1 MTKLLQ
7 KHFIGISMKDIN
19 NYIETINEYLNER
32 IRKGVN
38 WASAVKNLSTYLN
51 EHDFVQH
58 EGIAIND
65 NTIDDFITRI
75 ISENKTDDLN
85 FLPNNKLDSEMNQ
98 EEQQPV
104 NPLAQLVQDTISV
117 NDLIG
122 IYNRYAPNP
131 ITEQQL
137 QAATHG
143 DLNLAKAQLIN
154 QILSRA
160 RDGTLVNRG
169 NAFGKP
175 VDRKGMTDLARI
187 VLDLQRDIKR
197 VKNAISPQGAQAIVD
212 QHNATAKPSAHWK
225 LNKQN
230 PQGPAALT
238 NLTDINN
245 DGIPDVVITNANNQP
260 IYVNGYT
267 TTNSNYPVDLA
278 YYNRYPTRASRRGHS
293 LNDFKN
299 ELYNVTYDVNNEDIR
314 QRGNVTAFN
323 PHVEYLDGY
332 DLNKFH
338 MKQPKRMT
346 AFNRFKKFVVS
357 LYIDRIL
364 TQLHVPASAKL
375 AVSSKACAAAWN
387 EFVLGPIYQ
396 KYNANTEAERNRIKK
411 KAAAEIDASVDNV
424 YYSLTQTNENWTEQN
439 RAAYENQFITTLGNA
454 IGGDFEGHEFV

>member
-1 MTKLLQ
+1 ML
-7 KHFIGISMKDIN
+7 N
-19 NYIETINEYLNER
+19 YLN
-32 IRKGVN
+32 
-38 WASAVKNLSTYLN
+38 A
-51 EHDFVQH
+51 HDFLSH
-58 EGIAIND
+58 EGIVID
-65 NTIDDFITRI
+65 DITIDDFITRI

-98 EEQQPV
+98 EGEQPV

-137 QAATHG
+137 QAATG
-143 DLNLAKAQLIN
+143 GNLNLAKAQLIN

-175 VDRKGMTDLARI
+175 TERKGMTDLARI

-245 DGIPDVVITNANNQP
+245 DGIPDVVISNANNQP

-278 YYNRYPTRASRRGHS
+278 YYNRYPTRAARRGHS

-314 QRGNVTAFN
+314 QRGNVAAFN

-387 EFVLGPIYQ
+387 AFVLGPIYQ

-411 KAAAEIDASVDNV
+411 KAAAEIDSYVDNV
-424 YYSLTQTNENWTEQN
+424 YYSLTQTNENWSEQD
-439 RAAYENQFITTLGNA
+439 RSGYENQFMTTLANA

>member
-7 KHFIGISMKDIN
+7 KYFKGISMKDIN

-137 QAATHG
+137 QASTHG

-187 VLDLQRDIKR
+187 VLDLQRDVTR
-197 VKNAISPQGAQAIVD
+197 VKNAISPQGAEAIVD
-212 QHNATAKPSAHWK
+212 QHNAKSKPSAHWK
-225 LNKQN
+225 LNKRD
-230 PQGPAALT
+230 PTGPATLT
-238 NLTDINN
+238 NLTDLNN
-245 DGIPDVVITNANNQP
+245 DGIPDVVISNANNQP
-260 IYVNGYT
+260 IFVNGYT

-364 TQLHVPASAKL
+364 TQLQVPASAKL

>member
-1 MTKLLQ
+1 ME
-7 KHFIGISMKDIN
+7 IG
-19 NYIETINEYLNER
+19 
-32 IRKGVN
+32 
-38 WASAVKNLSTYLN
+38 
-51 EHDFVQH
+51 QH
-58 EGIAIND
+58 EGIVID
-65 NTIDDFITRI
+65 DITIDDFITRI

-98 EEQQPV
+98 EEEQPA
-104 NPLAQLVQDTISV
+104 NPLAQLVQDTIGV

-131 ITEQQL
+131 ITEEQL
-137 QAATHG
+137 QAATG
-143 DLNLAKAQLIN
+143 GNLNLAKAQLIN
-154 QILSRA
+154 EILARA

-175 VDRKGMTDLARI
+175 TERKGMTDLARI

-278 YYNRYPTRASRRGHS
+278 YYNRYPTRAARRGHS
-293 LNDFKN
+293 LNGFKN

-314 QRGNVTAFN
+314 QRGNVAAFN

-332 DLNKFH
+332 DLNKFR

-364 TQLHVPASAKL
+364 TQLHVPASSKL

-387 EFVLGPIYQ
+387 AFVLGPIYQ

-411 KAAAEIDASVDNV
+411 KAAAEIDSCVDDV
-424 YYSLTQTNENWTEQN
+424 YYRLTLTNENWSEQN
-439 RAAYENQFITTLGNA
+439 RSAYENQFVTTLANA

>member
-1 MTKLLQ
+1 
-7 KHFIGISMKDIN
+7 MKDIN

-245 DGIPDVVITNANNQP
+245 DGIPDVVISNANNQP

-346 AFNRFKKFVVS
+346 SFNRFKKFVVS